1 MDFQNGHGEQPPA
14 EFCRSL
20 RALIDVETNVLC
32 TNLLIKL
39 VGVMVQRTSSLKYAR
54 SLFQGVFIKLKDKK
68 YVQTALQTLDQF
80 LNILK
85 IQDVIDSDILPAL
98 NSKINDMRLEA
109 ANYISSLYK
118 FDITENNVNENSI
131 IKDTNLFR
139 KLLV

>member
-1 MDFQNGHGEQPPA
+1 M
-14 EFCRSL
+14 
-20 RALIDVETNVLC
+20 
-32 TNLLIKL
+32 
-39 VGVMVQRTSSLKYAR
+39 
-54 SLFQGVFIKLKDKK
+54 FIKLKDKK

-109 ANYISSLYK
+109 ANYITSLYK

-131 IKDTNLFR
+131 IKDINLFR
-139 KLLV
+139 KLLVQLCALTNDSLQSVR

>member
-1 MDFQNGHGEQPPA
+1 M
-14 EFCRSL
+14 
-20 RALIDVETNVLC
+20 ETNVLC

-131 IKDTNLFR
+131 IKDVNLFR
-139 KLLV
+139 KLLVQLCALTNDQL